1 MQKGLK
7 TGIEIEGLS
16 YAYGAKQALCDL
28 NLMVRS
34 GHFTAILGPNGAG
47 KSTLFHL
54 LTRILKV
61 QDGSIAILNAD
72 LVTEPLRAM
81 ANLGVVFQQQT
92 LDLDLTVR
100 QNLAYFAALHGL
112 PAHDLDK
119 KIDASLAS
127 LSLLERSGE
136 KVRALNGG
144 HRRRVEIARALL
156 HDPKVLLLDEPT
168 VGLDVPS
175 RRALVDHVH
184 NLCRRRGLTALWA
197 THLVDEVHRDDD
209 LIIMHEGKIR
219 ALGSVTDIL
228 QEQACDD
235 VGQLFEKLVM
245 ADRSRDDN

>member
-1 MQKGLK
+1 MPKALK
-7 TGIEIEGLS
+7 AGIEIEGLS

-28 NLMVRS
+28 NLTVRR

-54 LTRILKV
+54 LTRILKI
-61 QDGSIAILNAD
+61 QDGSIVILNSD
-72 LVTEPLRAM
+72 LLTEPLRAM
-81 ANLGVVFQQQT
+81 ASLGVVFQQQT

-112 PAHDLDK
+112 PADDLEK

-127 LSLLERSGE
+127 LSLLERGGE

-156 HDPKVLLLDEPT
+156 HDPELLLLDEPT

-175 RRALVDHVH
+175 RRAIVDHVH
-184 NLCRRRGLTALWA
+184 TLCQEQGLTALWA
-197 THLVDEVHRDDD
+197 THLVDEVRPDDD
-209 LIIMHEGKIR
+209 LIIVHEGRIR
-219 ALGSVTDIL
+219 AQGSVADLL

-235 VGQLFEKLVM
+235 VAQLFEQLVM
-245 ADRSRDDN
+245 ADRNPDDN